1 MNITPNSNGK
11 TASLTSSGQA
21 NSAALV
27 VDGTPVSRAVD
38 VPDSRIDFKHS
49 LKDAVIAGILTM
61 LVFSPITNFILQQY
75 TFKVDWLR
83 TPFFL
88 NGLSIGLIVAFVRF
102 FVSVGIQTEAGQRF
116 THKYL
121 TVQQHVHVEDEH
133 ADGMQKLRKLLV
145 SGGAVAAVAMALGL
159 SGVIYIGTSAALV
172 LIVLFVVIAMGV
184 RIPKR
189 RGMKHP
195 WKGALPVLFL
205 LGLIM
210 PLLFFHFGIFGK
222 SWATNLTMA
231 MVYVLLGLGLN
242 IVVGLAGLLD
252 LGFVAFYAVGAYFLA
267 LGSQYLGIGFWT
279 ALILAPLLAALC
291 GGLLGFP
298 VLKMH
303 GDYLAIVTLG
313 FGEIIRLVLVNW
325 IDFTGGPNGASAP
338 SPTIFNLEFIR
349 RAKGDAIPF
358 HEFFGLPYSPDYKFI
373 FIYLMIFIITMAV
386 LRVFTQLRVM
396 PIGRSWEALR
406 EDEIACRSLGINHV
420 TVKLS
425 AFMLGALTGGI
436 AGVFFATAQ
445 GFVSPMSFN
454 FFESVLILSI
464 VVLGGM
470 GNSLGVILAAFTLTL
485 MPEFLRSFS
494 EYRVLMFG
502 LLMILMMI
510 WRPNGLLRAKRPAF
524 EREEVMS

>member
-1 MNITPNSNGK
+1 MS
-11 TASLTSSGQA
+11 TSQTS
-21 NSAALV
+21 
-27 VDGTPVSRAVD
+27 T
-38 VPDSRIDFKHS
+38 IDFGHS
-49 LKDAVIAGILTM
+49 LRDAVVAGILTM
-61 LVFSPITNFILQQY
+61 LVFSPITNFVLKQY
-75 TFKVDWLR
+75 SFTLDWFR
-83 TPFFL
+83 SPFFL
-88 NGLSIGLIVAFVRF
+88 NGLAIGLIVAFVRF
-102 FVSVGIQTEAGQRF
+102 FVSVGAQTQTGQNFIQNFVKTEHG
-116 THKYL
+116 
-121 TVQQHVHVEDEH
+121 VEVEDEY
-133 ADGMQKLRKLLV
+133 ADGGKRLLRVVLWGGGLMALFLV
-145 SGGAVAAVAMALGL
+145 LGL
-159 SGVIYIGTSAALV
+159 SGIIYRGAGIALV
-172 LIVLFVVIAMGV
+172 LVVLFIMIAMGV

-189 RGMKHP
+189 RGKKHP

-205 LGLIM
+205 VGLLL
-210 PLLFFHFGIFGK
+210 PLVFFYFGWFGK
-222 SWATNLTMA
+222 SWINNLTLA

-267 LGSQYLGIGFWT
+267 LGAEYLGIGFWT
-279 ALILAPLLAALC
+279 ALFLAPLLAALC

-325 IDFTGGPNGASAP
+325 ISFTGGPNGASVPA
-338 SPTIFNLEFIR
+338 PTIFNLEFVR
-349 RAKGDAIPF
+349 RARGDVVPF
-358 HEFFGLPYSPDYKFI
+358 HEFLGLPYNSDYR
-373 FIYLMIFIITMAV
+373 YLFVYLLLFVISMIA
-386 LRVFTQLRVM
+386 LRFFTQLRVM

-425 AFMLGALTGGI
+425 AFMLGAMIGGL

-445 GFVSPMSFN
+445 GFISPQSFN

-470 GNSLGVILAAFTLTL
+470 GSSIGVIIAAFTLTL
-485 MPEFLRSFS
+485 LPEFLREFAG
-494 EYRVLMFG
+494 YRVLLFG

-510 WRPNGLLRAKRPAF
+510 WRPNGLLRPKRSVF
-524 EREEVMS
+524 RKSEVA

>member
-1 MNITPNSNGK
+1 MS
-11 TASLTSSGQA
+11 TSQTS
-21 NSAALV
+21 
-27 VDGTPVSRAVD
+27 T
-38 VPDSRIDFKHS
+38 IDFGHS
-49 LKDAVIAGILTM
+49 LRDAVVAGILTM
-61 LVFSPITNFILQQY
+61 LVFSPITNFVLKQY
-75 TFKVDWLR
+75 SFTLDWFR
-83 TPFFL
+83 SPFFL
-88 NGLSIGLIVAFVRF
+88 NGLAIGLIVAFVRF
-102 FVSVGIQTEAGQRF
+102 FVSVGAQTQTGQNFIQNFIKTEHG
-116 THKYL
+116 
-121 TVQQHVHVEDEH
+121 VEVEDEY
-133 ADGMQKLRKLLV
+133 ADGGKRLLRVVLWGGGLMVLFLV
-145 SGGAVAAVAMALGL
+145 LGL
-159 SGVIYIGTSAALV
+159 SGIIYRGAGIALV
-172 LIVLFVVIAMGV
+172 LVVLFIMIAMGV

-189 RGMKHP
+189 RGKKHP

-205 LGLIM
+205 VGLLL
-210 PLLFFHFGIFGK
+210 PLVFFYFGWFGK
-222 SWATNLTMA
+222 SWINNLTLA

-267 LGSQYLGIGFWT
+267 LGAEYLGIGFWT
-279 ALILAPLLAALC
+279 ALFLAPLLAALC

-325 IDFTGGPNGASAP
+325 ISFTGGPNGASVPA
-338 SPTIFNLEFIR
+338 PTIFNLEFVR
-349 RAKGDAIPF
+349 RARGDVVPF
-358 HEFFGLPYSPDYKFI
+358 HEFLGLPYNSDYR
-373 FIYLMIFIITMAV
+373 YLFVYLLLFVISMIA
-386 LRVFTQLRVM
+386 LRFFTQLRVM

-425 AFMLGALTGGI
+425 AFMLGAMIGGL

-445 GFVSPMSFN
+445 GFISPQSFN

-470 GNSLGVILAAFTLTL
+470 GSSIGVIIAAFTLTL
-485 MPEFLRSFS
+485 LPEFLREFAG
-494 EYRVLMFG
+494 YRVLLFG

-510 WRPNGLLRAKRPAF
+510 WRPNGLLRPKRSVF
-524 EREEVMS
+524 RKSEVA

>member
-1 MNITPNSNGK
+1 MSTTQTTNIDFGHSFRD
-11 TASLTSSGQA
+11 
-21 NSAALV
+21 ALV
-27 VDGTPVSRAVD
+27 
-38 VPDSRIDFKHS
+38 
-49 LKDAVIAGILTM
+49 AGVLTM
-61 LVFSPITNFILQQY
+61 LVFSPITNFVLKQY
-75 TFKVDWLR
+75 TFELDWFR
-83 TPFFL
+83 SPFFL
-88 NGLSIGLIVAFVRF
+88 NGLAIGLIVAFVRF
-102 FVSVGIQTEAGQRF
+102 FVSVGAQTQTGQNFIQNFIKTEHG
-116 THKYL
+116 
-121 TVQQHVHVEDEH
+121 VEVEDEY
-133 ADGMQKLRKLLV
+133 ADGGKRLMRVLLW
-145 SGGAVAAVAMALGL
+145 GGGLMLLFLVLGL
-159 SGVIYIGTSAALV
+159 TGVIYRGAGIALV
-172 LIVLFVVIAMGV
+172 LVVLFVMIAMGV

-189 RGMKHP
+189 RGKKHP
-195 WKGALPVLFL
+195 WMGALPVLFL
-205 LGLIM
+205 VGLIL
-210 PLLFFHFGIFGK
+210 PLVFFYFGWFSK
-222 SWATNLTMA
+222 SWMNNLTLA

-267 LGSQYLGIGFWT
+267 LGAQYLGIGFWS
-279 ALILAPLLAALC
+279 ALILAPMLAALC

-325 IDFTGGPNGASAP
+325 ISFTGGPNGASVP
-338 SPTIFNLEFIR
+338 PPTLFNLEFIR
-349 RAKGDAIPF
+349 RARGDAVPF
-358 HEFFGLPYSPDYKFI
+358 HEFFGLPYSGDYR
-373 FIYLMIFIITMAV
+373 YLFVYLLLFVISMIV
-386 LRVFTQLRVM
+386 LRFFTQLRVM

-445 GFVSPMSFN
+445 GFISPQSFN

-470 GNSLGVILAAFTLTL
+470 GSSIGVIIAAFTLTL
-485 MPEFLRSFS
+485 LPEFLREFAG
-494 EYRVLMFG
+494 YRVLMFG

-510 WRPNGLLRAKRPAF
+510 WRPNGLLRPRRSVFRKS
-524 EREEVMS
+524 EVA

>member
-1 MNITPNSNGK
+1 MST
-11 TASLTSSGQA
+11 TQTS
-21 NSAALV
+21 
-27 VDGTPVSRAVD
+27 T
-38 VPDSRIDFKHS
+38 IDFGHS
-49 LKDAVIAGILTM
+49 LRDAVVAGILTM
-61 LVFSPITNFILQQY
+61 LVFSPITNFVLKQY
-75 TFKVDWLR
+75 SFTLDWFR
-83 TPFFL
+83 SPFFL
-88 NGLSIGLIVAFVRF
+88 NGVAIGLIVAFVRF
-102 FVSVGIQTEAGQRF
+102 FVSVGAQTQTGQNFIQNFIKTEHG
-116 THKYL
+116 
-121 TVQQHVHVEDEH
+121 VEVEDEY
-133 ADGMQKLRKLLV
+133 ADGGKRLIRILLW
-145 SGGAVAAVAMALGL
+145 GGGLMAVFLALGL
-159 SGVIYIGTSAALV
+159 SGIIYRGAGIALV
-172 LIVLFVVIAMGV
+172 LVVLFVMIAMGV

-189 RGMKHP
+189 RGKKHP

-205 LGLIM
+205 VGLLL
-210 PLLFFHFGIFGK
+210 PLLFFYFGWFGK
-222 SWATNLTMA
+222 SWINNLTLA

-267 LGSQYLGIGFWT
+267 LGAEYLGIGFWS
-279 ALILAPLLAALC
+279 ALFLAPLLAALC

-325 IDFTGGPNGASAP
+325 INFTGGPNGASVPA
-338 SPTIFNLEFIR
+338 PTIFNLEFVR
-349 RAKGDAIPF
+349 RARGDAVPF
-358 HEFFGLPYSPDYKFI
+358 HDFFGLPYNSDYR
-373 FIYLMIFIITMAV
+373 YLFVYLLLFVISMIA
-386 LRVFTQLRVM
+386 LRFFTQLRVM

-425 AFMLGALTGGI
+425 AFMLGAMIGGL

-445 GFVSPMSFN
+445 GFISPQSFN

-470 GNSLGVILAAFTLTL
+470 GSSIGVIIAAFTLTL
-485 MPEFLRSFS
+485 LPEFLREFAG
-494 EYRVLMFG
+494 YRVLLFG

-510 WRPNGLLRAKRPAF
+510 WRPNGLLRPKRSVF
-524 EREEVMS
+524 RKSEVA